1 MMNQTLAQ
9 PPKRHH
15 DCLGAKPQVTKR
27 GQALMGFEEGSVWV
41 LNNCQCTMKSKDLW
55 HPA

>member
-41 LNNCQCTMKSKDLW
+41 LNNCQCTMKTKDLW